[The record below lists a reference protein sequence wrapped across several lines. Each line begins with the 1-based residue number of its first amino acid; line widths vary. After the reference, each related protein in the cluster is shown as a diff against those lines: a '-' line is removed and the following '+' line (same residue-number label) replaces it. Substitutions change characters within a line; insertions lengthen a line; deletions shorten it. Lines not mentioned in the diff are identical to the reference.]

1 MRAVADTNVL
11 VSAIRSPQGASGF
24 VLKEMLAGKLSFGLS
39 PALLLEYEDVLKRPD
54 VLGTPPKISV
64 AQVDVILDALCVRAR
79 RGQSYFRFRP
89 VLRDPKDDLLIE
101 CALATNASII
111 LTRDSHF
118 LPDALRPY
126 RLSAMTPKEFLQTI
140 YQKEA

>member
-1 MRAVADTNVL
+1 MRIVADTNVL

-39 PALLLEYEDVLKRPD
+39 PALLLEYEDVLKRPG
-54 VLGTPPKISV
+54 VLGSPPKISV
-64 AQVDVILDALCVRAR
+64 AQVDVILDALCVPAR
-79 RGQSYFRFRP
+79 RGQSYRFRP

-101 CALATNASII
+101 CALATDASII

-126 RLSAMTPKEFLQTI
+126 RLSAMAPKEFLQTI